1 MRSKD
6 FDDIII
12 GAPDTAILIALNRFN
27 YLTTAQTSRLLYPNL
42 KDNNRY
48 SSRRLKRLV
57 DGGYVLRLRDLPK
70 PIYGS
75 PPHVF
80 TLARKGRQYINRLGI
95 ETAAYFRPSEEGSKA
110 FNRMYM
116 QHTLASVDVLIT
128 AEALSKQKQYVV
140 ECLRLY
146 CERELKRAPLKVD
159 VPPAPNSANPESRR
173 VTVIP
178 DGWFELK
185 VGHGAPRSIALEL
198 DRGTEEQKFWRRKVA
213 ALVTWA
219 NGPYRQ
225 AFETDNITIAVV
237 APSDARRD
245 QLREWTAR
253 ELTNRGISSDG
264 DIFLFTSADPV
275 QTPASAF
282 FFSPCWYLPGEQSP
296 MGLLDG
302 HEYKQMGQPQSIT
315 NG

>member
-1 MRSKD
+1 MSSKD
-6 FDDIII
+6 VTNIVI
-12 GAPDTAILIALNRFN
+12 GIPDTAILLALNRFN

-42 KDNNRY
+42 RDNNRY

-57 DGGYVLRLRDLPK
+57 DSGYVLRLRDLPK

-80 TLARKGRQYINRLGI
+80 TLARRGRQFLSKLGV
-95 ETAAYFRPSEEGSKA
+95 ETPSYFRPSEEGSKA

-116 QHTLASVDVLIT
+116 QHTLASIDVLIT
-128 AEALSKQKQYVV
+128 AEALCKQKEYGVT
-140 ECLRLY
+140 CPRLY
-146 CERELKRAPLKVD
+146 SERELKRAPLKVD
-159 VPPAPNSANPESRR
+159 VAPAPNSPSPESRR

-178 DGWFELK
+178 DGWFQLT
-185 VGHGAPRSIALEL
+185 VTGGAARSIALEL

-219 NGPYRQ
+219 NGPYRE

-253 ELTNRGISSDG
+253 ELHNRGISSDG

-275 QTPASAF
+275 QTPPSTF
-282 FFSPCWYLPGEQSP
+282 FFSPCWYLPHEQTP
-296 MGLLDG
+296 IGLLDG
-302 HEYKQMGQPQSIT
+302 THYEQMEQRTIT
-315 NG
+315 HG